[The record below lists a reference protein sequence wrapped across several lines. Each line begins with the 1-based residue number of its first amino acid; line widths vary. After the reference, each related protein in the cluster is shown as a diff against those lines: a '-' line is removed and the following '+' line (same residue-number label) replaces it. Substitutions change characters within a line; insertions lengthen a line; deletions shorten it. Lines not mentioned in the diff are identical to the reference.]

1 MYEDILNKAKEICNK
16 QIQEASKNWSI
27 KEFSPLHSY
36 DYMFMSIYMRLLKE
50 KMKSEGKDFN
60 FKSH

>member
-1 MYEDILNKAKEICNK
+1 MNEDIIKQAKEICDK
-16 QIQEASKNWSI
+16 QIQKASKNWTI
-27 KEFSPLHSY
+27 KEFTPLHSY
-36 DYMFMSIYMRLLKE
+36 DYMFMSVYMRLLKE